1 MHDPLAD
8 LMLETDDFAWLT
20 RELRKIARRH
30 AGGRLVSMLEG
41 GYSVDALRECSVA
54 HVAELR

>member
-1 MHDPLAD
+1 
-8 LMLETDDFAWLT
+8 MLDADDFAWLT
-20 RELRKIARRH
+20 RELRRIARRH

-41 GYSVDALRECSVA
+41 GYSLEALRECSVA